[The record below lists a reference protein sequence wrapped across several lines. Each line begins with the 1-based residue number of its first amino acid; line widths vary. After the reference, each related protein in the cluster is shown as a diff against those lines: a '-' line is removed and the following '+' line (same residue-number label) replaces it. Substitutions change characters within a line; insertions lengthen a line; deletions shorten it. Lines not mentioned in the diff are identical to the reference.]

1 MHLCCLGLNHTTASL
16 SLLEQLAL
24 GEEATR
30 SALARQSHSDHA
42 IPIAELMLVSTCNR
56 VELYAA
62 SAQEVFDELEAFLA
76 EVTGVPSERFHQHLY
91 RLTDLNA
98 ASHLFEVA
106 AGLDSLVVG
115 EPQILGQVTHALELA
130 RAQNVAGPILN
141 QLFQSAVHAG
151 KRVRTETEIG
161 RNPASVASLAASLAQ
176 QTVQP
181 IAEAEVVILG
191 AGEMA
196 ELTVGALRKRGT
208 NRLTVV
214 NRTLER
220 AQALAQRWEAGAT
233 TYEHLEGLLASADIL
248 ISSTGAPHCMVST
261 EMVERAM
268 QVRDGRPLVLI
279 DIAVPRDIEAEAARV
294 RGVRLYDMDS
304 LTNQIE
310 ETQAQRM
317 AEVPRA
323 REIVNEEL
331 LRFEEFLKSLDMRPL
346 IADLRQQA
354 EKLRR
359 AELNKTLRR
368 MPDLTAAE
376 RERIDLMTQ
385 ALVKKLLEAPT
396 QRLRAEAAYPH
407 APAYASVARTLFGL
421 QADKSEP
428 DFSDELSRILTTA
441 AD

>member
-76 EVTGVPSERFHQHLY
+76 EVTGVPGERFHQHLY

-268 QVRDGRPLVLI
+268 QVRNGRPLVLI

-294 RGVRLYDMDS
+294 RGVRLYDMDTRRRRPS
-304 LTNQIE
+304 GW
-310 ETQAQRM
+310 QRCR
-317 AEVPRA
+317 VPGR
-323 REIVNEEL
+323 
-331 LRFEEFLKSLDMRPL
+331 S
-346 IADLRQQA
+346 
-354 EKLRR
+354 
-359 AELNKTLRR
+359 
-368 MPDLTAAE
+368 
-376 RERIDLMTQ
+376 
-385 ALVKKLLEAPT
+385 
-396 QRLRAEAAYPH
+396 
-407 APAYASVARTLFGL
+407 
-421 QADKSEP
+421 
-428 DFSDELSRILTTA
+428 
-441 AD
+441 